1 MDAATPR
8 DAPGGTSAEA
18 PPSAFSSLLF
28 ADVCELFEAIR
39 EVNHSGYK
47 GNLKK
52 RTLLSRFFEQL
63 TNIPDD
69 QPRIGSF
76 ELYRLM
82 LPNVDKERGSY
93 NLKEAALARCVGAAL
108 GLKRHESPDFL
119 ALEGWRKSGSG
130 DFAHTVFEVVRK
142 HRPDRGVRRCTVGDV
157 NAALDALCRKKSADE
172 KVATM
177 RALVDATDATQM
189 RWLVKIILKD
199 LKIGYGENAI
209 LRQYH
214 TDAVDLYNLCCD
226 LRRVCETLAMRGE
239 RLKRQDLEPGSL
251 VKAMMASRARGC
263 AQAFEAMGKAG
274 KTFAIETKFDG
285 ERIQVHRVDETTF
298 HYFTRNNND
307 FGPRGYD
314 ALDRLFRAR
323 LHERKTKCVFDG
335 ELVVWNRRDETYA
348 PFGYIKSLVNA
359 IRDGRGGD
367 ERCVPEASGGEGPGA
382 GTGARRFAS
391 RKGRGDA
398 EASVEDGDGDGDDGD
413 DGDGDGV
420 DLDADEVPDEVPEG
434 EPLCVKDLEL
444 VYVAFDVLYDEDRSV
459 IDRTLRERHEILRN
473 AFKPV
478 RECDDVVQGD
488 GGVFL
493 GPTPTSRG
501 VVRGRIILNVPAAS
515 GDPPNPDCFVG
526 ASLRDVEDAL
536 WARIE
541 RQEEG
546 LVLKDLE
553 SRWVPGERDKKW
565 VKLKPD
571 YLPTEDLDVVVV
583 GGFKGTGAL
592 RGGKI
597 AEYLVGIV
605 EAPRRRG
612 DGDEDGD
619 GDDAFGDDGIRDVGD
634 ANSPPP
640 LPSRVLTFSKV
651 GTGMSARVMERLR
664 TRLGPHMLPATR
676 GARRGAPLAYA
687 TTGAA
692 GETPDV
698 WIDSP
703 ENSVVLTVKADV
715 RLVKTATFAS
725 DFSLRFP
732 RVTGVRW
739 DKPWHEC
746 LSDAELERRARED
759 GGIAVAR
766 AENLGEVTF
775 RFGSKRKN
783 RSTRDERD
791 ERDERAYDAQKSLP
805 AHLARADVRHVAKSD
820 DALKTLDV
828 FFITAGAG
836 FGADESKRAAALKL
850 ELAGLL
856 QSRGGTHSEAR
867 HFGNTHV
874 VATKEASTS
883 VRFEAATRR
892 EGGLDVLTPEWLR
905 ACVEAGQVIEPR
917 PKHRLFLSQSTV
929 DAAEGRLDV
938 FGDAHDEDVDAE
950 DVLALL
956 ESDRVARAAAAA
968 AARREAPDDAARDA
982 AEGDGGDIAAAFR
995 GYTFAILLAPSP
1007 SGTSSPRSGLDIEN
1021 DDDFASAALEGARLF
1036 ESFAASDAEAEAEAE
1051 AKRALLDPTR
1061 AREGKS
1067 AAAAAIACRDVAD
1080 DPETHLPS
1088 RFGEAARVA
1097 ATLAVSLRLR
1107 GARVSAGRKGRK
1119 GDDENENEDEDA
1131 THVLVVTP
1139 DGFKRAPA
1147 KRSGR
1152 PDGARFGV
1160 GRHATWVNAAW
1171 VRARID
1177 EYQPVGS

>member
-1 MDAATPR
+1 
-8 DAPGGTSAEA
+8 
-18 PPSAFSSLLF
+18 
-28 ADVCELFEAIR
+28 
-39 EVNHSGYK
+39 
-47 GNLKK
+47 
-52 RTLLSRFFEQL
+52 
-63 TNIPDD
+63 
-69 QPRIGSF
+69 
-76 ELYRLM
+76 
-82 LPNVDKERGSY
+82 
-93 NLKEAALARCVGAAL
+93 
-108 GLKRHESPDFL
+108 
-119 ALEGWRKSGSG
+119 
-130 DFAHTVFEVVRK
+130 
-142 HRPDRGVRRCTVGDV
+142 
-157 NAALDALCRKKSADE
+157 
-172 KVATM
+172 
-177 RALVDATDATQM
+177 
-189 RWLVKIILKD
+189 
-199 LKIGYGENAI
+199 
-209 LRQYH
+209 
-214 TDAVDLYNLCCD
+214 
-226 LRRVCETLAMRGE
+226 
-239 RLKRQDLEPGSL
+239 
-251 VKAMMASRARGC
+251 
-263 AQAFEAMGKAG
+263 
-274 KTFAIETKFDG
+274 
-285 ERIQVHRVDETTF
+285 
-298 HYFTRNNND
+298 
-307 FGPRGYD
+307 
-314 ALDRLFRAR
+314 
-323 LHERKTKCVFDG
+323 
-335 ELVVWNRRDETYA
+335 
-348 PFGYIKSLVNA
+348 
-359 IRDGRGGD
+359 
-367 ERCVPEASGGEGPGA
+367 
-382 GTGARRFAS
+382 
-391 RKGRGDA
+391 
-398 EASVEDGDGDGDDGD
+398 
-413 DGDGDGV
+413 
-420 DLDADEVPDEVPEG
+420 
-434 EPLCVKDLEL
+434 VKDLEL

-493 GPTPTSRG
+493 GPAPTSRG

-766 AENLGEVTF
+766 GDGDGEVNF

-783 RSTRDERD
+783 QPTRDERD
-791 ERDERAYDAQKSLP
+791 ERDERRDAQKSLP
-805 AHLARADVRHVAKSD
+805 AHLARADVRHVAKRD

-883 VRFEAATRR
+883 VRFEAATRLSS
-892 EGGLDVLTPEWLR
+892 GGVDVLTPEWLR
-905 ACVEAGQVIEPR
+905 ACVEAGRVIEPR
-917 PKHRLFLSQSTV
+917 PKHRLFLSQTTV
-929 DAAEGRLDV
+929 DAAQGRLDV

-982 AEGDGGDIAAAFR
+982 AEGDGGEIAAAFR

-1007 SGTSSPRSGLDIEN
+1007 SGSGLD
-1021 DDDFASAALEGARLF
+1021 DDDFASPR
-1036 ESFAASDAEAEAEAE
+1036 S
-1051 AKRALLDPTR
+1051 R
-1061 AREGKS
+1061 ARVCSRVSRIFATRRRRRRRSGLFSIRRARAKAKARRRS
-1067 AAAAAIACRDVAD
+1067 ALARRDVAD

-1107 GARVSAGRKGRK
+1107 GASVWRKGRKGRK

-1139 DGFKRAPA
+1139 DGFTRAPA
-1147 KRSGR
+1147 SRSGR
-1152 PDGARFGV
+1152 PDGAAFGV
-1160 GRHATWVNAAW
+1160 GRDALWVNAAW

-1177 EYQPVGS
+1177 AYHTVGS

>member
-39 EVNHSGYK
+39 EVNHSGHK

-52 RTLLSRFFEQL
+52 RTLLNRFFEQL
-63 TNIPDD
+63 TRIPDD
-69 QPRIGSF
+69 QPRVGSF

-172 KVATM
+172 KAATM

-189 RWLVKIILKD
+189 RWLVGIILKD

-214 TDAVDLYNLCCD
+214 QDAVDLYNLCCD
-226 LRRVCETLAMRGE
+226 LRRVCETLATRSE

-263 AQAFEAMGKAG
+263 AQAFEAMRHGRP
-274 KTFAIETKFDG
+274 FAIETKFDG
-285 ERIQVHRVDETTF
+285 ERIQVHRVDENTF

-323 LHERKTKCVFDG
+323 LRERKTRCVFDG
-335 ELVVWNRRDETYA
+335 ELVVWNRRDEVYA

-359 IRDGRGGD
+359 IRDERGGD
-367 ERCVPEASGGEGPGA
+367 ERCVPEDPRGPGPGA

-391 RKGRGDA
+391 RKKRGDDA
-398 EASVEDGDGDGDDGD
+398 DGGDGD

-478 RECDDVVQGD
+478 RECDDVVQDD

-493 GPTPTSRG
+493 GPAPTSRG
-501 VVRGRIILNVPAAS
+501 VVRGRITLNVPAAS

-565 VKLKPD
+565 VKLKPE

-583 GGFKGTGAL
+583 GGFKGTGTL

-612 DGDEDGD
+612 DGDGDGD
-619 GDDAFGDDGIRDVGD
+619 GDDGIREFGDD
-634 ANSPPP
+634 APPP

-664 TRLGPHMLPATR
+664 QRLGPHMLPATR
-676 GARRGAPLAYA
+676 GARRGAPAAYA

-703 ENSVVLTVKADV
+703 ANSVVLTVKADV

-759 GGIAVAR
+759 GGIAVAPSR
-766 AENLGEVTF
+766 AVDGEDTF
-775 RFGSKRKN
+775 RFGEKKRKN
-783 RSTRDERD
+783 RTTRDERD
-791 ERDERAYDAQKSLP
+791 ERDERRDALKSLP
-805 AHLARADVRHVAKSD
+805 AHLARADVRHVAARD

-836 FGADESKRAAALKL
+836 FGADESARAAALKL

-867 HFGNTHV
+867 HPGNTHV

-892 EGGLDVLTPEWLR
+892 EGGVDVLTPEWLR
-905 ACVEAGQVIEPR
+905 ACVEAGRVIEPR

-938 FGDAHDEDVDAE
+938 FGDVHDEDVDAE

-968 AARREAPDDAARDA
+968 AARREAHDDAARDA
-982 AEGDGGDIAAAFR
+982 AEGDGGGIAAAFR

-1007 SGTSSPRSGLDIEN
+1007 SGTSSPRSGFDVEN
-1021 DDDFASAALEGARLF
+1021 DDDFASAALEGARAF
-1036 ESFAASDAEAEAEAE
+1036 ESFAASDTDAEAEAE
-1051 AKRALLDPTR
+1051 RALLEKTR
-1061 AREGKS
+1061 RREGAS
-1067 AAAAAIACRDVAD
+1067 AAAAIVRRDVAD

-1097 ATLAVSLRLR
+1097 ASLAVSLRLR
-1107 GARVSAGRKGRK
+1107 GASVSAGRKG
-1119 GDDENENEDEDA
+1119 ENENEDA

-1139 DGFKRAPA
+1139 DGFARAPA
-1147 KRSGR
+1147 SRSGL
-1152 PDGARFGV
+1152 DGARFGV

-1177 EYQPVGS
+1177 EYEPVGS